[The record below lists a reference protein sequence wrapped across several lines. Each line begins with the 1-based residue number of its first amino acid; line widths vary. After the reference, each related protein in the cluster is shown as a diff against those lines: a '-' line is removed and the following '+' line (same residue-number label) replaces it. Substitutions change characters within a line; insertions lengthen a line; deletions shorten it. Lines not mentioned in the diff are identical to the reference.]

1 MSNNVDLR
9 AYSYNGLDNPIVA
22 HTFSVEEVESHDGAS
37 YVFSHTKND
46 ERKEFRFSVSHEE
59 INALDTRLLVD
70 YVVNSALDELEIKR
84 ESFGGAGPNGDFY
97 HEIKRFYEN
106 RLRTLL
112 SKRRSGDEVDERT
125 AKV

>member
-22 HTFSVEEVESHDGAS
+22 HTFSVEEIESNDVAAYS
-37 YVFSHTKND
+37 FSHTMNS
-46 ERKEFRFSVSHEE
+46 ERKEFRFYVSHEQR
-59 INALDTRLLVD
+59 NALTVGLLVE
-70 YVVNSALDELEIKR
+70 YAVNSALDELGIQR
-84 ESFGGAGPNGDFY
+84 ESFGGSGPNGDFY

-112 SKRRSGDEVDERT
+112 SKRLSGDEVDEST
-125 AKV
+125 AKL